1 MEYVVISGSPGVGK
15 SKVLEA
21 LCKANPHLHV
31 GISHTTRSA
40 RPEESPDVHY
50 HFVDREAFLQKI
62 AQGEFLEYS
71 LQGNTYYGTSWNEV
85 TETLDEGIPHVI
97 FDVDVSGGLAIKRS
111 LPNTMLIFLYAPA
124 NEIERRL
131 RQREEGR
138 MPESEILFR
147 LQKGQNELEI
157 AQDSYDYIVR
167 NESIAQCVKDIAKIL
182 NTPQKFGQV

>member
-21 LCKANPHLHV
+21 LSQANPHLRV
-31 GISHTTRSA
+31 GISHTTRPA

-50 HFVDREAFLQKI
+50 HFVNMEAFLQKI
-62 AQGEFLEYS
+62 AQEEFLEYT

-85 TETLDEGIPHVI
+85 TETPGEGISCVI

-111 LPNTMLIFLYAPA
+111 LPNTTLIFLYAPED
-124 NEIERRL
+124 EIERRL
-131 RQREEGR
+131 RQREKDR
-138 MPESEILFR
+138 MTESEILFR
-147 LQKGQNELEI
+147 LRKGQDELRI

-167 NESIAQCVKDIAKIL
+167 NENIARCVKDITQIL
-182 NTPQKFGQV
+182 NTSQNLGQA

>member
-15 SKVLEA
+15 SKVLEG
-21 LCKANPHLHV
+21 LCKTNPHLRV

-50 HFVDREAFLQKI
+50 HFVDRKVFLQKI
-62 AQGEFLEYS
+62 AQKEFLEYT

-85 TETLDEGIPHVI
+85 TETSSEGISHVI

-111 LPNTMLIFLYAPA
+111 LPNTTLIFLYAPGD
-124 NEIERRL
+124 EIERRL
-131 RQREEGR
+131 RQREKGR
-138 MPESEILFR
+138 MTESEILFR
-147 LQKGQNELEI
+147 LRKGQDELRI

-167 NESIAQCVKDIAKIL
+167 NENIAQCVKDITQIL
-182 NTPQKFGQV
+182 NIPQNLGQV